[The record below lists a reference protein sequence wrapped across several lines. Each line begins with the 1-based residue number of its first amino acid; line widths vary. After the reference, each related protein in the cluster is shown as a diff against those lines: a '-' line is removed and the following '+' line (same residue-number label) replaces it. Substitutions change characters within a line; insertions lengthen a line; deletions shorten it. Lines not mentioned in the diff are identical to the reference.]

1 MNLSS
6 ELEARIKSF
15 AAAIEE
21 LNRAEFP
28 DTPFPTTISYEV
40 GRRYVRVVSN
50 RNGCRSVIHGCRSV
64 HCFIDSTNG
73 DILKGS
79 WKAPVARG
87 VRGNINSVDGGLGC
101 VNWHGP
107 KYLR

>member
-1 MNLSS
+1 MKLSA
-6 ELEARIKSF
+6 ELEARIRYF
-15 AAAIEE
+15 CYQIED
-21 LNRAEFP
+21 LNQKEFP
-28 DTPFPTTISYEV
+28 QSPATKVSYEI
-40 GRRYVRVVSN
+40 GRRYVRIVKHNSWDQK
-50 RNGCRSVIHGCRSV
+50 SV
-64 HCFIDSTNG
+64 HSFIDSTNG

-87 VRGNINSVDGGLGC
+87 VRGNIYADDHGLSC

>member
-1 MNLSS
+1 MKLSS
-6 ELEARIKSF
+6 ELETKIKFF
-15 AAAIEE
+15 AAAVEK

-50 RNGCRSVIHGCRSV
+50 RNGCRSV

-73 DILKGS
+73 DILKGIWS